1 MIQVAIVGGGIS
13 GLSAAYYLVQRGYEC
28 TLIEARSRLG
38 GVIRSERVDGCLVE
52 AGPDS
57 FLAQKPWALEL
68 IRELGMEDQVIGSQD
83 RRRRTY
89 VLRNGKLVALPEG
102 IQFLAPTRLRPVLA
116 TPLLSWAAKARLAL
130 EWFRKPED
138 IDDESVA
145 EFVCRHYGPEVNEYL
160 AQPMLAGVYGGS
172 PEKLSMNS
180 VLPRFVEMARKHG
193 SLTKAMLRARRTRR
207 PAFGPAQP
215 LPPAPLFQSLRN
227 GMQQLTDALAA
238 RIRGRVRIVTATAES
253 LDRLPAGYHLRTSAG
268 PLEAQQVVLATPAYR
283 AAEVVK
289 QLDPGLADLLLAVPY
304 HSSITITLLYPRPEF
319 DHRLNGF
326 GYLVPRA
333 EGKNLAAC
341 TWVNTKFRYRAD
353 RKTGLLRAFLA
364 GDKAEQQLSASDGE
378 LADLAHRELSEAMGF
393 EARPGTFRVQRW
405 ERAMAQYEVGH
416 QKRLD
421 AVNGRLRGLPGL
433 YVGGNG
439 FTGIG
444 IPDCVRRSRSIA
456 EQVAE
461 RTEANLGRPAF
472 R

>member
-1 MIQVAIVGGGIS
+1 MTDVAIVGGGIS
-13 GLSAAYYLVQRGYEC
+13 GLSAAYFLAERGYEC
-28 TLIEARSRLG
+28 TLIEAQSRLG
-38 GVIRSERVDGCLVE
+38 GVIRSEKVDGCLVE

-89 VLRNGKLVALPEG
+89 VLRNGKLIALPEG
-102 IQFLAPTRLRPVLA
+102 IQFLAPTKLRPMLE
-116 TPLLSWAAKARLAL
+116 TPLLSWKAKARMAL

-138 IDDESVA
+138 IEDESVA
-145 EFVCRHYGPEVNEYL
+145 EFVRRHYGPEVNEYL

-180 VLPRFVEMARKHG
+180 VLPRFVEMARKDG
-193 SLTKAMLRARRTRR
+193 SLTKSMLRARR
-207 PAFGPAQP
+207 AKQSVLGQP
-215 LPPAPLFQSLRN
+215 VSPPPLFQSLRN

-238 RIRGRVRIVTATAES
+238 RVQGRVRIVRATLER
-253 LDRLPAGYHLRTSAG
+253 LQTLPAGYHLRTSAG
-268 PLEAQQVVLATPAYR
+268 PLEAQQVILATPAYR

-289 QLDPGLADLLLAVPY
+289 QIDARLADLLLEITY
-304 HSSITITLLYPRPEF
+304 HSSITVSLLYSRPEF

-326 GYLVPRA
+326 GYLVPRT

-341 TWVNTKFRYRAD
+341 TWVNTKFRFRAD

-364 GDKAEQQLSASDGE
+364 GDKAEQFLSASDSE
-378 LADLAHRELSEAMGF
+378 LAEVAHRELSEAMGF
-393 EARPGTFRVQRW
+393 TARPASVRVQRW

-416 QKRLD
+416 QKRLA
-421 AVNGRLRGLPGL
+421 AVEERLRKLPGL
-433 YVGGNG
+433 HLGGNG

-461 RTEANLGRPAF
+461 RAAASRGRPA
-472 R
+472 

>member
-1 MIQVAIVGGGIS
+1 MTDVAIVGGGIS
-13 GLSAAYYLVQRGYEC
+13 GLSAAYFLAERGYEC
-28 TLIEARSRLG
+28 TLIEAQSRLG

-89 VLRNGKLVALPEG
+89 VLRKGKLIVLPEG
-102 IQFLAPTRLRPVLA
+102 IQFLAPTRLRPMLE
-116 TPLLSWAAKARLAL
+116 TPLLSWSAKARMAL

-138 IDDESVA
+138 IEDESVA
-145 EFVCRHYGPEVNEYL
+145 EFVRRHYGPEVNEYL

-180 VLPRFVEMARKHG
+180 VLPRFVEMARKDG
-193 SLTKAMLRARRTRR
+193 SLTKSMLRARR
-207 PAFGPAQP
+207 AKQSVLAQP
-215 LPPAPLFQSLRN
+215 VSPPPLFQSLRN
-227 GMQQLTDALAA
+227 GMQQLTDALVTQVQ
-238 RIRGRVRIVTATAES
+238 GRVRIVTATLER
-253 LDRLPAGYHLRTSAG
+253 LETLPAGYHLRTSAG
-268 PLEAQQVVLATPAYR
+268 PLEAQQVILATPAYR

-289 QLDPGLADLLLAVPY
+289 HIDARLADLLLDIPY
-304 HSSITITLLYPRPEF
+304 HSSITVSLLYSRPEF

-341 TWVNTKFRYRAD
+341 TWVNTKFPFRAD

-364 GDKAEQQLSASDGE
+364 GDKAEQYLSAGDSE
-378 LADLAHRELSEAMGF
+378 LAEVAHRELSEAMGF
-393 EARPGTFRVQRW
+393 AARPASVRVQRW

-416 QKRLD
+416 QKRLV
-421 AVNGRLRGLPGL
+421 AIEGRLRELPGL
-433 YVGGNG
+433 HLGGNG

-456 EQVAE
+456 EQVGE
-461 RTEANLGRPAF
+461 RAAARRGRLA
-472 R
+472 